1 MNHRVISWLLL
12 LCLASNSG
20 RSGRCFA
27 SSHTMRIRPRC
38 WRTWRSAKQ
47 IGMETYGKHG
57 TTMDNPLNR
66 LGVIVITLWK
76 SNIVMENEWT
86 WYVHE
91 SEMVHCQVWL
101 SKSLAVNQRTGM
113 TPGFCTVHLNLSNRI
128 YHWQLWIIWQNP
140 GEWLRIM
147 EAMNKLDSP
156 SWANWSNCWVPK
168 KDMEL
173 TSKDNLLMAMDI
185 WPTFACVLVLCCH
198 FLSFLKCVHSTF
210 FPVEMMSF

>member
-1 MNHRVISWLLL
+1 MWFLGCYSCVLPQIRADRAGVLRLLTL
-12 LCLASNSG
+12 WGFDRDVRGHGLGEAN
-20 RSGRCFA
+20 RD
-27 SSHTMRIRPRC
+27 
-38 WRTWRSAKQ
+38 
-47 IGMETYGKHG
+47 GKHR

-76 SNIVMENEWT
+76 SNIVMENEWK

-156 SWANWSNCWVPK
+156 NWANWSNCWVPK
-168 KDMEL
+168 QDMEL

-185 WPTFACVLVLCCH
+185 WPTFACVLLCCH
-198 FLSFLKCVHSTF
+198 FLSFLKCFNSTF
-210 FPVEMMSF
+210 FLWKWCPSSLHVQ